1 MAAYGVISTFTDIDV
16 DAPWLNRATG
26 KAAGDDDTN
35 KIVIPEALRPHFS
48 QFQFYFNL
56 ERHLLVFQGTSRM
69 PKRTGGFKAYSLSPL
84 LMKRYLDTLFINT
97 EVRADIRTINV
108 TIVPDPSKLDE
119 ILQSENIR
127 EITMTVTL
135 PNSDNIATERGRV
148 RKRMERVN
156 AKRKT
161 EVYVASDNKGVKPD
175 AEMIRAAKI
184 SALDGQVTA
193 RVAMNDGVVP
203 LSTADTP
210 LTEKVEVDTN
220 IEPEIS
226 AIRRAAERLAKLF
239 KVS

>member
-1 MAAYGVISTFTDIDV
+1 M
-16 DAPWLNRATG
+16 
-26 KAAGDDDTN
+26 
-35 KIVIPEALRPHFS
+35 
-48 QFQFYFNL
+48 
-56 ERHLLVFQGTSRM
+56 
-69 PKRTGGFKAYSLSPL
+69 
-84 LMKRYLDTLFINT
+84 
-97 EVRADIRTINV
+97 
-108 TIVPDPSKLDE
+108 
-119 ILQSENIR
+119 
-127 EITMTVTL
+127 
-135 PNSDNIATERGRV
+135 
-148 RKRMERVN
+148 
-156 AKRKT
+156 
-161 EVYVASDNKGVKPD
+161 KPD